1 MVHFFLFSLYH
12 QYTLSSRW
20 SPENS
25 GRRGIPRFSALHSH
39 SVSHSILLPSNLV
52 FRLMSYV
59 FFSILLSSL
68 FGIAPKS
75 KIKRSSAWKT
85 IDPLY
90 FYTLKLKKL
99 IPSSLLQFGLQT
111 PFNFYGCFK
120 SRVPDPVFR
129 SASLLRTSVLCFKN
143 YVFFSTILSLVP
155 SPKREVR

>member
-1 MVHFFLFSLYH
+1 MAELKHGFS
-12 QYTLSSRW
+12 
-20 SPENS
+20 
-25 GRRGIPRFSALHSH
+25 RFSALHSH

-75 KIKRSSAWKT
+75 KTKRSSAWKT

-99 IPSSLLQFGLQT
+99 IPSSLRQFGLQT

-129 SASLLRTSVLCFKN
+129 SASLLRTTFYAQRIKKCFQ
-143 YVFFSTILSLVP
+143 FSKTMFRSA
-155 SPKREVR
+155 SPFGGG

>member
-1 MVHFFLFSLYH
+1 
-12 QYTLSSRW
+12 
-20 SPENS
+20 
-25 GRRGIPRFSALHSH
+25 
-39 SVSHSILLPSNLV
+39 
-52 FRLMSYV
+52 MSYV

-75 KIKRSSAWKT
+75 KTTDRRELTNTYEGEQERVKRSSAWKT

-99 IPSSLLQFGLQT
+99 IPSSLRQFGLQT

-129 SASLLRTSVLCFKN
+129 SASLLRTTF
-143 YVFFSTILSLVP
+143 YA
-155 SPKREVR
+155 

>member
-1 MVHFFLFSLYH
+1 MAEFKHGF
-12 QYTLSSRW
+12 
-20 SPENS
+20 
-25 GRRGIPRFSALHSH
+25 PRFSALH
-39 SVSHSILLPSNLV
+39 SHSILLPSNLV

-75 KIKRSSAWKT
+75 KTKRSSAWKT

-99 IPSSLLQFGLQT
+99 IPSSLRQFGLQT

-129 SASLLRTSVLCFKN
+129 SASLLRTTVLCF
-143 YVFFSTILSLVP
+143 
-155 SPKREVR
+155 